1 MTASYETR
9 IRRVRQYIFDNP
21 DGDLSLDALAD
32 VAAMSR
38 FHWHRVFH
46 GMTGETCAQAVRR
59 IRAHRAACW
68 LVQTDWP
75 LETIAARAGYDN
87 AQSFARTFK
96 AQFAMTPAAFRKAG
110 GPDPLDP
117 DFIKGDPAMYPVE
130 IRPAEEP
137 IRIAALPHS
146 GPYIEIGGSFEQVST
161 VFTARGLWPQGRGM
175 IGLYYDDPDSVPEAD
190 LRSHAGI
197 IVPEDF
203 AMPEGLEE
211 IRVPAQR
218 YAVATYTGPY
228 AGLKGC
234 YDWFFGSWL
243 PASGEEAAEAPC
255 MELYMNSP
263 QETAP
268 QDLVTKI
275 FMPLQPASVTAE

>member
-110 GPDPLDP
+110 RPDPLDP

-130 IRPAEEP
+130 IRPA
-137 IRIAALPHS
+137 RRADPHRR
-146 GPYIEIGGSFEQVST
+146 P
-161 VFTARGLWPQGRGM
+161 A
-175 IGLYYDDPDSVPEAD
+175 
-190 LRSHAGI
+190 
-197 IVPEDF
+197 
-203 AMPEGLEE
+203 
-211 IRVPAQR
+211 AQR
-218 YAVATYTGPY
+218 PLHRDRGQLRAGQHRVHGARALAAGAGHDRSLLRRPGFWCPRRTCGPTP
-228 AGLKGC
+228 G
-234 YDWFFGSWL
+234 
-243 PASGEEAAEAPC
+243 
-255 MELYMNSP
+255 
-263 QETAP
+263 
-268 QDLVTKI
+268 
-275 FMPLQPASVTAE
+275 